1 MNKKFKNEINNGH
14 FNVIA
19 SIEINNEDYRY
30 GMPLEYLINRLKRIS
45 KILDKSIATDT
56 KQLAFGFDNLS
67 FNLVQSRD
75 EVNAQGKVIVQGL
88 NSARVDLV
96 LNSTQTDSSKLLEE
110 VNLAKAELTCVIT
123 EASKIAHKIATNP
136 LNVEQLDDA
145 LKQTQYPS
153 QVLGML
159 GNMSGS
165 KENVMIDG
173 EVLSVGGYN
182 FPSYCVDGEAITFN
196 QCEILKIS
204 PNGQVIFD
212 ISRSNG
218 FFLTDVTEESVVSVE
233 VNPETLNFSILS
245 FASAAKLALDIE
257 VSFSKHVIKQQS
269 KSWLIQILNG
279 KQVSDEITK
288 KWSEISQKIE
298 IAT

>member
-19 SIEINNEDYRY
+19 SIEINNENYRY
-30 GMPLEYLINRLKRIS
+30 GMPLEYLISRLKRNN
-45 KILDKSIATDT
+45 KIFEKSITADT
-56 KQLAFGFDNLS
+56 KQLALGFDNVSL
-67 FNLVQSRD
+67 NLVQSRD
-75 EVNAQGKVIVQGL
+75 EVNVQEKVIVQGL

-110 VNLAKAELTCVIT
+110 VNLAKAELTYVIT
-123 EASKIAHKIATNP
+123 EASKIAYKIAANP
-136 LNVEQLDDA
+136 LNAEQLEA
-145 LKQTQYPS
+145 TLNQTQYPS
-153 QVLGML
+153 EVLSML

-165 KENVMIDG
+165 KENVIIDG

-182 FPSYCVDGEAITFN
+182 FPTYCSDGEVITFN
-196 QCEILKIS
+196 QCEILKIL
-204 PNGQVIFD
+204 PTGQVIFD

-218 FFLTDVTEESVVSVE
+218 FSLADVTEQSVVSVE

-245 FASAAKLALDIE
+245 FASAAKLELDIE

-269 KSWLIQILNG
+269 KSWLIQILNS
-279 KQVSDEITK
+279 KQVSDEISR
-288 KWSEISQKIE
+288 KWSEISQKME

>member
-1 MNKKFKNEINNGH
+1 MNKKFKNEINNGN

-30 GMPLEYLINRLKRIS
+30 GMPLEYLMNRLKRNN
-45 KILDKSIATDT
+45 KIFEKSITADT
-56 KQLAFGFDNLS
+56 KQLALGFDNVSL
-67 FNLVQSRD
+67 NLVQSRD
-75 EVNAQGKVIVQGL
+75 EVNVQEKVIVQGL

-110 VNLAKAELTCVIT
+110 VNLAKAELTYVIT
-123 EASKIAHKIATNP
+123 EASKIAYKIAANP
-136 LNVEQLDDA
+136 LNAEQLEA
-145 LKQTQYPS
+145 TLNQTQYPS
-153 QVLGML
+153 EVLSML

-165 KENVMIDG
+165 KENVIIDG

-182 FPSYCVDGEAITFN
+182 FPTYCSDGEVITFN
-196 QCEILKIS
+196 QCEILKIL
-204 PNGQVIFD
+204 PTGQVIFD

-218 FFLTDVTEESVVSVE
+218 FSLADVTEQSVVSVE

-245 FASAAKLALDIE
+245 FASAAKLELDIE

-269 KSWLIQILNG
+269 KSWLIQILNS
-279 KQVSDEITK
+279 KQVSDEISR
-288 KWSEISQKIE
+288 KWSEISQKME

>member
-1 MNKKFKNEINNGH
+1 MNNKFKNEINNGH

-30 GMPLEYLINRLKRIS
+30 GMPLEYLIHKLKRSS
-45 KILDKSIATDT
+45 KVFEKSITADT

-67 FNLVQSRD
+67 LNLVQSRD
-75 EVNAQGKVIVQGL
+75 EVNVQEKVIVQGL

-110 VNLAKAELTCVIT
+110 VNLAKAELTYVIT
-123 EASKIAHKIATNP
+123 EASKIAHKIAASP
-136 LNVEQLDDA
+136 LSAEQLEA
-145 LKQTQYPS
+145 TLNQTQYPS
-153 QVLGML
+153 EVLGML

-165 KENVMIDG
+165 KENVIIDG

-182 FPSYCVDGEAITFN
+182 FPTYCSDGEVITFN
-196 QCEILKIS
+196 QCEILKILLT
-204 PNGQVIFD
+204 GQVIFD

-218 FFLTDVTEESVVSVE
+218 FSLTDGTEQSVVSVE

-257 VSFSKHVIKQQS
+257 VSFSKHVVKQQS
-269 KSWLIQILNG
+269 KSLLIQILNS

-298 IAT
+298 IAS